1 MIFNTTFY
9 FFKKGYIQWITIQD
23 DSMKFNRSHYIENI
37 NPSMKGQEV
46 TLGGWVEDL
55 RKMGKMTFLTLRDST
70 GITQIILTDDV
81 MESTNDITRQS
92 VARVVGKVQDTKARD
107 FECEIKATEINI
119 LANAI
124 HPLPI
129 DPIGRLESHID
140 NRLNSRAL
148 DMRNQKTSSIFK
160 IRHHVLVSLR
170 QAFLE
175 KQFTEI
181 TTPKIIGSASE
192 GGANLFSLDYF
203 GKQAYLA
210 QSPQL
215 YKEQM
220 TIGLERVFEIAT
232 FYRAEKSHTGRHLS
246 EFTSVDMEA
255 AFMNYVDTMNVLED
269 LIIHTFKHVSENCKS
284 EQEIIGNK
292 IIIPNKPFEKITY
305 SEALDELNKKDV
317 KLKFGDDL
325 LDSHLRIVGENHPGF
340 YFLTDWPIKLK
351 PFYIMENQDNPEISE
366 SFDLQFGYLELSSGG
381 TRLHNPEK
389 IKMRLTEQ
397 GLDPTKFSEHLQ
409 AFDWGMPPHAGWGL
423 GLERLLTIIIGID
436 NVREV
441 ILYPRDPERL
451 KP

>member
-1 MIFNTTFY
+1 ML
-9 FFKKGYIQWITIQD
+9 
-23 DSMKFNRSHYIENI
+23 FNRTHNIEDVNA
-37 NPSMKGQEV
+37 NMKDQDV
-46 TLGGWVEDL
+46 ILAGWVEDL
-55 RKMGKMTFLTLRDST
+55 RKMGKMTFLTLRDVT
-70 GITQIILTDDV
+70 GITQIILTDELTKAV
-81 MESTNDITRQS
+81 EGITRQS
-92 VARVVGKVQDTKARD
+92 VVRVTGKVQDTRARD
-107 FECEIKATEINI
+107 FEYEIKANEISI
-119 LANAI
+119 LAKAV

-140 NRLNSRAL
+140 NRLNTRAL
-148 DMRNQKTSSIFK
+148 DMRNQKTASIFK
-160 IRHHVLVSLR
+160 IRHHVLASLR
-170 QAFLE
+170 KTLSE
-175 KQFTEI
+175 KKFIEI

-220 TIGLERVFEIAT
+220 TIGLERVFEIAS

-246 EFTSVDMEA
+246 EFTSVDIEA
-255 AFMNYVDTMNVLED
+255 AFMNYTDVMNVLED
-269 LIIHTFKHVSENCKS
+269 LVVDTFKYVSENCKK
-284 EQEIIGNK
+284 ELEIIGNK
-292 IIIPNKPFEKITY
+292 TITPDHPFEKITY
-305 SEALDELNKKDV
+305 SQALDELKEKDV

-325 LDSHLRIVGENHPGF
+325 LDSHLRILGENHPSF

-351 PFYIMENQDNPEISE
+351 PFYITEKQDNAELSE
-366 SFDLQFGYLELSSGG
+366 SFDLQYGYLELSSGG
-381 TRLHNPEK
+381 SRLHNPEK
-389 IKMRLTEQ
+389 IKSRLKEQ
-397 GLDPTKFSEHLQ
+397 NLDPSKFSEHLQ

-423 GLERLLTIIIGID
+423 GLERLLTVILGID